1 MPEKKTEKEFKE
13 AVNELIKRL
22 EELKQSLLPGE
33 EELPQPERNLLNTYR
48 SLTKEQQKEVESY
61 LEFLKQRGK

>member
-1 MPEKKTEKEFKE
+1 
-13 AVNELIKRL
+13 VNELIKRL